1 MNDVVKPKAA
11 NTPKPPKK
19 LVPRVAPAVEVAQ
32 PAAAV
37 EPAAVAKAAP
47 TAAAKGPV
55 RRPKAV
61 TAKPAAPAAGAK
73 PAKAAK
79 APKAAASVDA
89 APEKAAKV
97 SKPVIPSRP
106 AKVAKVAKAEKPAKP
121 RKIKLVRDGFAM
133 PEGEYAQIADLKKR
147 LAAQGVLVKKSELL
161 RAGIALLVAQSDV
174 ELKRVLAT
182 VERVKT
188 GRPAK

>member
-11 NTPKPPKK
+11 NIPKPPKK
-19 LVPRVAPAVEVAQ
+19 LVPRVAPAVDAAQ

-37 EPAAVAKAAP
+37 DSVAVAKVAP
-47 TAAAKGPV
+47 SVAAKGPV

-61 TAKPAAPAAGAK
+61 AAKPAAPATEAK
-73 PAKAAK
+73 PAKAVK
-79 APKAAASVDA
+79 APKAAANGVA
-89 APEKAAKV
+89 VPEKAAKV
-97 SKPVIPSRP
+97 SKPVKPGKP
-106 AKVAKVAKAEKPAKP
+106 AKAEKPAKP